1 MLKLS
6 ERLIAYN
13 QPLLPDM
20 VKLKYEAMAEN
31 EYRFYRGT
39 CNLFYEDLAKV
50 KKFPKSPVAWIC
62 GDLHLENFGSYTADN
77 KLVYFDLNDFDES
90 TKAPA
95 TWEVVRLITSIFI
108 AFDSLDIEQEK
119 ALSMAKLF
127 LKTYA
132 ETLTKGKAYSIDPRT
147 AQGIVCD
154 FLTAAENNN
163 QKVILRK
170 RTEEKK
176 HKIVLSLT
184 DERHIKIKKKLRAEL
199 VNHIEDW
206 ITNSSDGPYN
216 FKVKDAVFRL
226 AGTGSIGLKRYLFL
240 LKSTNT
246 KGKYLLLD
254 MKQSTTSAL
263 APYTDIPQPEWT
275 TQADRIVTVQ
285 QRMQY
290 ISSSL
295 LSTTVF
301 REQPFVL
308 QELQPVKD
316 SIKFKLIKDRYRD
329 IYRVIDDMAMLTA
342 SSQLRSAGMDGT
354 APIDDLIAFAK
365 EPDWQDYL
373 VTYAQKY
380 AGQIKTYYQEFL
392 KDFENGVFNTEPEIE
407 EQKAS

>member
-1 MLKLS
+1 MPELY

-13 QPLLPDM
+13 QLLLPDM

-39 CNLFYEDLAKV
+39 CHLFYEDLAKV
-50 KKFPKSPVAWIC
+50 NDFPKSPAAWIC

-90 TKAPA
+90 IKAPA
-95 TWEVVRLITSIFI
+95 AWELVRLITSIMI
-108 AFDSLDIEQEK
+108 AFDLLNIEQDK
-119 ALSMAKLF
+119 ALSMARLF

-132 ETLTKGKAYSIDPRT
+132 ETLVKGKAYSIDPRT
-147 AQGIVCD
+147 AQGIVRD

-184 DERHIKIKKKLRAEL
+184 DERHIKIKRKLRAEL
-199 VNHIEDW
+199 VTHIEDW
-206 ITNSSDGPYN
+206 IANSSDSPYN

-246 KGKYLLLD
+246 KNKYLLLD
-254 MKQSTTSAL
+254 MKQSTSSSL
-263 APYTDIPQPEWT
+263 SPYVDIAQPQWT
-275 TQADRIVTVQ
+275 TEADRIVTVQ

-290 ISSSL
+290 ISASL

-301 REQPFVL
+301 REKPYVL

-342 SSQLRSAGMDGT
+342 SSQLRSAGMDST

-365 EPDWQDYL
+365 EPDWQSYL
-373 VTYAQKY
+373 VNYAHNYAQ
-380 AGQIKTYYQEFL
+380 QIKAYYQEFL
-392 KDFENGVFNTEPEIE
+392 KDFKQGVFGDDFKMEKQN
-407 EQKAS
+407 AG

>member
-1 MLKLS
+1 MSRLS
-6 ERLIAYN
+6 ERLTAYN
-13 QPLLPDM
+13 QPLLPKM
-20 VKLKYEAMAEN
+20 VQLKYEAMAEN
-31 EYRFYRGT
+31 QYRFYRGT
-39 CNLFYEDLAKV
+39 CHLFYEDLAQADN
-50 KKFPKSPVAWIC
+50 FPQSPIAWVC
-62 GDLHLENFGSYTADN
+62 GDLHLENFGSYKADN

-90 TKAPA
+90 IKAPA
-95 TWEVVRLITSIFI
+95 AWELIRLICSIFI
-108 AFDSLDIEQEK
+108 AFDSLEIGQDK

-132 ETLTKGKAYSIDPRT
+132 ETLVKGKAYSIDPRT

-176 HKIVLSLT
+176 HKIVLSLA
-184 DERHIKIKKKLRAEL
+184 DERHIKIKKPLRAEL
-199 VNHIEDW
+199 YNHIEQW
-206 ITNSSDGPYN
+206 IANSSDSPYN
-216 FKVKDAVFRL
+216 FKVKDAVFRV

-246 KGKYLLLD
+246 KDKYLLLD
-254 MKQSTTSAL
+254 MKQSTVSAL
-263 APYTDIPQPEWT
+263 SPYLNNIPQPEWT
-275 TQADRIVTVQ
+275 TESDRIVTVQ

-290 ISSSL
+290 ISASL

-342 SSQLRSAGMDGT
+342 SAQLRSAGMDGT
-354 APIDDLIAFAK
+354 APIDELIQFGK
-365 EPDWQDYL
+365 DPNWQEAL
-373 VTYAQKY
+373 VNYALKY
-380 AGQIKTYYQEFL
+380 TGQIKAYYHEFL
-392 KDFENGVFNTEPEIE
+392 SDYKGGVLEEPLKTE
-407 EQKAS
+407 QLS

>member
-1 MLKLS
+1 M
-6 ERLIAYN
+6 
-13 QPLLPDM
+13 
-20 VKLKYEAMAEN
+20 
-31 EYRFYRGT
+31 
-39 CNLFYEDLAKV
+39 
-50 KKFPKSPVAWIC
+50 
-62 GDLHLENFGSYTADN
+62 
-77 KLVYFDLNDFDES
+77 
-90 TKAPA
+90 
-95 TWEVVRLITSIFI
+95 RLITSIMI
-108 AFDSLDIEQEK
+108 AFDLLDIEQEK

-132 ETLTKGKAYSIDPRT
+132 ETLVKGKAYSIDPRT
-147 AQGIVCD
+147 AQGIVRD

-184 DERHIKIKKKLRAEL
+184 DERHIKINKKLRAEL
-199 VNHIEDW
+199 VTHIEDW
-206 ITNSSDGPYN
+206 IANSSDSPYN

-254 MKQSTTSAL
+254 MKQSTTSSL
-263 APYTDIPQPEWT
+263 LPYIDIPPQPEWT
-275 TQADRIVTVQ
+275 TEADRIVTVQ

-290 ISSSL
+290 ISASL

-301 REQPFVL
+301 REKPYVL

-365 EPDWQDYL
+365 EPDWQNYL
-373 VTYAQKY
+373 VNYAQTYAQ
-380 AGQIKTYYQEFL
+380 QIKAYYQEFL
-392 KDFENGVFNTEPEIE
+392 KDFDKGVFNSNPAIE
-407 EQKAS
+407 EQRAS